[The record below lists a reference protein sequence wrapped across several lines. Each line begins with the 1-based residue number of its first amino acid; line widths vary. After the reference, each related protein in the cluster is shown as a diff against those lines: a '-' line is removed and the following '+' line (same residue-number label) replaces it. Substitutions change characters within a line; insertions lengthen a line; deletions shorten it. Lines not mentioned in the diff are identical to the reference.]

1 MEPIAIAAT
10 KRTITGK
17 HVSKLRKAGSLPAVL
32 YGHEVETQTIEIN
45 ERDFSKVLKSAG
57 ESTIVNLVVAGKTQ
71 PVLIH
76 DVQHHYLTEVPI
88 HVDFFAVNMTEKLK
102 VKVPLHFVGES
113 MAVKSLGG
121 TLVKNLAEV
130 EVECL
135 PADLPHAIEV
145 DISAIAT
152 FEIVIRLSD
161 LKVSGKVEVLGN
173 PQELVVSVVPPRSE
187 EEMKA
192 LDEVVTEDVTA
203 VEGVI
208 KPEEGV
214 VAEVGEEVK
223 EPKKEEKPAK
233 GGSASGGKEKE

>member
-1 MEPIAIAAT
+1 MEPIAITAT

-45 ERDFSKVLKSAG
+45 ERDFAKVLKTAG
-57 ESTIVNLVVAGKTQ
+57 ESTIVNLVVDGKTQ

-76 DVQHHYLTEVPI
+76 DVQNHYLTEAPI

-145 DISAIAT
+145 DISAIVT